1 MKESAKN
8 IKATIEQIQNQDLD
22 LKMSLNS
29 DDFDL
34 THGKTQK
41 IMLDNAQRKLK
52 NLSSIPATNVQA
64 PEIIMFDTSIPAS
77 TIN

>member
-1 MKESAKN
+1 
-8 IKATIEQIQNQDLD
+8 
-22 LKMSLNS
+22 MSLNS

-34 THGKTQK
+34 THGKSKK
-41 IMLDNAQRKLK
+41 IILERAQRKQK
-52 NLSSIPATNVQA
+52 NLSSIPATTNMQT